1 MFPSPRRVSSVEDL
15 GPSVSENH
23 PPTHEME
30 VNSSTLMVPLNG
42 LWKSRSVEVLFTEK
56 NDFENLSDNHE
67 IENEDSP
74 ENTTIVLESPRK
86 DSLPVFD
93 TPVTPPGSHDTDD
106 VIKVET
112 SREVMEH
119 LERFEQNEEGSIKK
133 PIILS
138 TSSVDTESCI
148 SGTYPIK
155 LSRGSIEST
164 TSLKSI
170 SSMSDVFPNTNIEGE
185 SKMDSVRKMS
195 GLNPPLWEENEN
207 EENNVCTHSEII
219 ETSYRSETRQNQY
232 NSGLEYTEESEMHFT
247 HITMI
252 KQTKTH
258 DQSHDRRHTSSST
271 PSEDQRRA
279 SSSSSSHDQTHTSS
293 TSSTDDI
300 ERPGTERRRSSAQMV
315 ADMVLPTIPALS
327 VVVPLAVLTAIS
339 ISKS

>member
-1 MFPSPRRVSSVEDL
+1 MFPSPRRVSSEEAL

-23 PPTHEME
+23 LPTHEME
-30 VNSSTLMVPLNG
+30 VNSSMLMVPLNR

-56 NDFENLSDNHE
+56 TDFENLSDSHE

-74 ENTTIVLESPRK
+74 ENSTIVSESPRK
-86 DSLPVFD
+86 DSMPVFD
-93 TPVTPPGSHDTDD
+93 TPVTLPGSHDTDD

-112 SREVMEH
+112 SREVIEH

-133 PIILS
+133 PIVLS

-148 SGTYPIK
+148 SGTYP
-155 LSRGSIEST
+155 SRGSIGST
-164 TSLKSI
+164 SSSKSI
-170 SSMSDVFPNTNIEGE
+170 SSMSDVFPNTSIEGV
-185 SKMDSVRKMS
+185 SKMDSVRRMS
-195 GLNPPLWEENEN
+195 GLNPPLWEEENEN
-207 EENNVCTHSEII
+207 EENNDVCTHSEII

-232 NSGLEYTEESEMHFT
+232 NSDLEYTEESEMHFT

-258 DQSHDRRHTSSST
+258 DQSHDRRHTSSSI

-279 SSSSSSHDQTHTSS
+279 SSSSSSHDRTHTSS

-327 VVVPLAVLTAIS
+327 IVVPLAVLTAIS